1 MREVARVA
9 VLAVAHLDEVL
20 AQLRL
25 AGLRLRLAGLPRP
38 RLRRWPVRRRVPGGH
53 LVSGRVRVRV
63 RGSVR
68 VTVSV
73 SVSVRVRVS
82 VTNRGREIYSTPVRV
97 TVSVSVSVSDSVT
110 LGVFLTIPADPSMNP
125 V

>member
-38 RLRRWPVRRRVPGGH
+38 RLRRWPVRGRVPGGH

-63 RGSVR
+63 RVSVR
-68 VTVSV
+68 ATVSV
-73 SVSVRVRVS
+73 SVSVRVRARARARV
-82 VTNRGREIYSTPVRV
+82 RG
-97 TVSVSVSVSDSVT
+97 
-110 LGVFLTIPADPSMNP
+110 
-125 V
+125 